1 MRLQPHLALRLHAL
15 IVPVTRLVHVRLSAA
30 LVCILEAVRK
40 RKGRLYNSEYH
51 IALPACDAR
60 MMPAESAS
68 NSKMSIEARNAALFC
83 GRLRAYTLS
92 GVEFVAY
99 DDGSKAGRARGS
111 GGGSAQQARMAM
123 CFSKSP
129 SLAGKALA
137 SHLMIRMLVQ
147 ATPTAARRADGDVP
161 PHIEEGSEL
170 IDRLR
175 ALPLEAGR
183 GSVPLG
189 TSLLKLVPPVWNEQ
203 KGVFEAVFVGR
214 ANCGS
219 NKNVQ
224 LVDTAR
230 PDQPALMVGK
240 LRTNEFSVDFS
251 GISAFQAFAAALAVF
266 DVSSVRRRF

>member
-1 MRLQPHLALRLHAL
+1 
-15 IVPVTRLVHVRLSAA
+15 
-30 LVCILEAVRK
+30 
-40 RKGRLYNSEYH
+40 
-51 IALPACDAR
+51 
-60 MMPAESAS
+60 
-68 NSKMSIEARNAALFC
+68 
-83 GRLRAYTLS
+83 
-92 GVEFVAY
+92 
-99 DDGSKAGRARGS
+99 
-111 GGGSAQQARMAM
+111 MAM

>member
-1 MRLQPHLALRLHAL
+1 M
-15 IVPVTRLVHVRLSAA
+15 TRLVHVRLSAA

-68 NSKMSIEARNAALFC
+68 NSKMSIEAQNAALFC

-99 DDGSKAGRARGS
+99 DDGSKAGRARGI
-111 GGGSAQQARMAM
+111 GRGSAQQVRLAV

-183 GSVPLG
+183 GSVPVPLG
-189 TSLLKLVPPVWNEQ
+189 TSFLKLVPPVWNEQ
-203 KGVFEAVFVGR
+203 KGVFEAVFAGR